1 MSEQLITYTVK
12 SKASGFIWLFKYHL
26 NGCFKSFE
34 ILDGTLSEK
43 QILWLFS
50 GSNFPA
56 TNQVMERVWM
66 AKDLKANFEIVKAE
80 PVLDFENL
88 WNLYGHK
95 VAKWD
100 AEKAYK
106 KLKDAD
112 KIKCFLSI
120 PGYKKYLSK
129 TGIGVAHLAT
139 FINRQYY
146 NDDWNKA

>member
-1 MSEQLITYTVK
+1 MSKE
-12 SKASGFIWLFKYHL
+12 
-26 NGCFKSFE
+26 
-34 ILDGTLSEK
+34 
-43 QILWLFS
+43 
-50 GSNFPA
+50 
-56 TNQVMERVWM
+56 
-66 AKDLKANFEIVKAE
+66 LKANFEIVKAE
-80 PVLDFENL
+80 PVLDFDNL

-100 AEKAYK
+100 AEKAYT

-146 NDDWNKA
+146 NDDWTKA